1 VDISAR
7 RTGAR
12 GYQHVQ
18 LLNSIASEFHV
29 HGDCEMALT
38 LDQRALDLA
47 TGFPRAEELQ
57 QLIQKHRGEI
67 QSKLAN

>member
-1 VDISAR
+1 
-7 RTGAR
+7 
-12 GYQHVQ
+12 
-18 LLNSIASEFHV
+18 
-29 HGDCEMALT
+29 MALT
-38 LDQRALDLA
+38 LDQHALDLA